1 MIYYNYDTI
10 TNLLVLLLSTLTAY
24 VSQRTFAKSNESLMN
39 KLSGE
44 TYACQICNLTK
55 FTQLSIVNHLY

>member
-1 MIYYNYDTI
+1 MLNYHNDTI
-10 TNLLVLLLSTLTAY
+10 TNLLVLMLSTLIAY

-55 FTQLSIVNHLY
+55 FTQLSIVNYYN